1 MPVSINESERSCNCV
16 VCVSVLS
23 LSTIVPLD
31 FETVSTVSYFL
42 FFILLLDNLY
52 MACSRNCL
60 PFPSTWCHPYFWLGL
75 YCWVF
80 FCVVFCWTL
89 FAFLPL
95 FSYPLCCLF
104 SINGFWLILLVSPKL
119 LLCSCIN
126 NIFSSHCGHSN
137 GNYLFTF
144 DFLFLL
150 LIFKKNIEH
159 KFICLQ
165 Q

>member
-1 MPVSINESERSCNCV
+1 MCIRFVSFNDCSIGFWNCFD
-16 VCVSVLS
+16 SVLFS
-23 LSTIVPLD
+23 VFHLVVRQPLHGLFQKLLTIP
-31 FETVSTVSYFL
+31 EHMMSS
-42 FFILLLDNLY
+42 I
-52 MACSRNCL
+52 
-60 PFPSTWCHPYFWLGL
+60 FWLGL
-75 YCWVF
+75 YCCVF

-104 SINGFWLILLVSPKL
+104 SIYGFWLILLVSPKL

-137 GNYLFTF
+137 GNYLFTS
-144 DFLFLL
+144 DFLFLV